1 MKKIILIKNARFIE
15 TIKRS
20 GKEKWFEIR
29 NYIINY
35 KYTYEIYDYLK
46 DSLFMQQICNLLR
59 KKGLLLVVKK
69 FLEIANLQGNF
80 RNLITSSFLKLS
92 RKRR

>member
-1 MKKIILIKNARFIE
+1 MENIILIKSARFIE
-15 TIKRS
+15 TIKRN
-20 GKEKWFEIR
+20 GKEKWFEVR

-35 KYTYEIYDYLK
+35 KYTKFMTIWKIHYLCNK
-46 DSLFMQQICNLLR
+46 SNNLLR
-59 KKGLLLVVKK
+59 KKRVLLVLKK
-69 FLEIANLQGNF
+69 YLEIANLQDNF